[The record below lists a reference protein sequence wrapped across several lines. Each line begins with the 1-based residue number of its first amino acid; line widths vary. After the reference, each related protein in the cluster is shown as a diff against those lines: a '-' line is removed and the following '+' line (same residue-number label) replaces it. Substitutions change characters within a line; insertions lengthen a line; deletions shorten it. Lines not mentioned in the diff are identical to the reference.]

1 VPEAMRAEG
10 RRETIYAS
18 LSRALCGT
26 LGQSIIVNL
35 PGSPRGA
42 VTSLMTA
49 LPLISHALTLLVGTE
64 TSHPEAQQQP
74 AR

>member
-1 VPEAMRAEG
+1 MRAEG
-10 RRETIYAS
+10 RKETLYAS

-26 LGQSIIVNL
+26 LEGSLVLNL

-42 VTSLMTA
+42 ATSLTA
-49 LPLISHALTLLVGTE
+49 VLPLISHALTLLAGAD
-64 TSHPEAQQQP
+64 TSHPEAEQQP